1 MIRIKRS
8 LFTIL
13 LLCSALTQAQSKFN
27 GNFEVLD
34 IKGNPQGWNLKSK
47 TSNSYIVKLDSAI
60 KLQGKYAVSITD
72 SAGADFGAIT
82 FKINKKFQG
91 KQLMLVGNLK
101 TKNVTGGFAGIW
113 MRTDDINGKRIASEN
128 SENRALT
135 GTNDWKEFMIQLP
148 YDGSE
153 VVTINVGAVLVGKGT
168 VWVDSLRLYLDEKP
182 IDEAPELQTDIY
194 QALEDT
200 LLNKSS
206 GIDTIALT
214 PTTQKNL
221 TLLGELWGFLK
232 YHHPAIANGDYNW
245 DAELFRVLP
254 EVLNCRTDIQ
264 LSQVMEKWV
273 DKLGKVPPCAD
284 CKTQP
289 SLASIAVKP
298 DYGSLFKNK
307 TFSKTLSVKLDCILK
322 NTNNTSNYYIGE
334 IDLMNASHSSFPHE
348 NKYVDKMYPDVGLRL
363 LALYRYWNVIQ
374 YFSPNRELISEN
386 WNTVLPAFI
395 PQVIKADNEHTYVK
409 AMVKLI
415 ASIHDSHAF
424 IESEVREQDLG
435 RYRLPFDA
443 EFVGD
448 QLVVTSSLKEGADI
462 NKNLNRGDIIT
473 AINGEKVQSL
483 INKYLLITPA
493 SNHATALRD
502 MSNVYLRRGIDST
515 FNLKIIRDNAPMTV
529 VQQGLEINKVTDVYM
544 QFNKPAYQLIDTNIG
559 YIFCGAYKNTM
570 LDSIKT
576 KFKNTKGIIIDMR
589 GYPSDVMTTTF
600 SAYFKSESS
609 AFAKLTGRSISHPGM
624 FTFQSI
630 NNTGTR
636 ITDYYKEKVV
646 VLVNENTQSQAE
658 FVTMALQSAPNT
670 TVIGS
675 SSAGADG
682 TITPISLPG
691 GIKTWFSGQGV
702 YYPDGTNAQRVGVKI
717 DKVVKPTID
726 GIQTGKDEVLEEA
739 KKLIL
744 MNK

>member
-13 LLCSALTQAQSKFN
+13 LLCSALTQAQNKFN

-34 IKGNPQGWNLKSK
+34 NKGNPQGWDLRLKTQSP
-47 TSNSYIVKLDSAI
+47 YIVKLDSAI
-60 KLQGKYAVSITD
+60 KLQGKYAISITD
-72 SAGADFGAIT
+72 SAGADYGGIN
-82 FKINKKFQG
+82 FKINKRFKG

-101 TKNVTGGFAGIW
+101 TKNVTDGFAVIW
-113 MRTDDINGKRIASEN
+113 MRTDGINGKSVGYEN
-128 SENRALT
+128 SENPALT

-148 YDGSE
+148 YDGRE
-153 VVTINVGAVLVGKGT
+153 IVAINVGAVLAGKGT

-182 IDEAPELQTDIY
+182 IDEAQEQQANIY
-194 QALEDT
+194 QALKDT

-206 GIDTIALT
+206 GIDTISLT
-214 PTTQKNL
+214 PFTQKNL
-221 TLLGELWGFLK
+221 SLLGELWGFLK

-254 EVLNCRTDIQ
+254 EILNCSTDIQ
-264 LSQVMEKWV
+264 VSQAMEKWV
-273 DKLGKVPPCAD
+273 DKLGKVPPCAG

-289 SLASIAVKP
+289 SLASIAVRP

-307 TFSKTLSVKLDCILK
+307 TFSKTLSAKLDYILK
-322 NTNNTSNYYIGE
+322 NTNITTHYYVGGLIN
-334 IDLMNASHSSFPHE
+334 IRNSSFLHE
-348 NKYVDKMYPDVGLRL
+348 NKYTDKRYPDAGLRL
-363 LALYRYWNVIQ
+363 LALYRYWSMIQ
-374 YFSPNRELISEN
+374 YFCPNRELTTEK
-386 WNTVLPAFI
+386 WDTMLPAFI
-395 PQVIKADNEHTYVK
+395 PQVIKADNEHSYVK

-443 EFVGD
+443 GFVED
-448 QLVVTSSLKEGADI
+448 QLIVTSPLKETFDAS
-462 NKNLNRGDIIT
+462 KNLTHGDIIT
-473 AINGEKVQSL
+473 AINGAKVQSL
-483 INKYLLITPA
+483 INKYLPITPA
-493 SNHATALRD
+493 SNRGTALRD
-502 MSNVYLRRGIDST
+502 MTSVYLRRGIDST
-515 FNLKIIRDNAPMTV
+515 FNLQIIRDSVPMTV
-529 VQQGLEINKVTDVYM
+529 VQQGLEISKVNDVYL
-544 QFNKPAYQLIDTNIG
+544 QSNKPAYQLINNGIG
-559 YIFCGAYKNTM
+559 YVYCGAYKNTM

-589 GYPSDVMTTTF
+589 GYPVDEMEHTF
-600 SAYFKSESS
+600 VAYFKPDSS
-609 AFAKLTGRSISHPGM
+609 AFAKFTGRSISNPGM
-624 FTFQSI
+624 FMYEEFAK
-630 NNTGTR
+630 TGIKT
-636 ITDYYKEKVV
+636 TDYYKGKVV
-646 VLVNENTQSQAE
+646 VLVNETTQSNSE

-682 TITPISLPG
+682 NVTPISLPG
-691 GIKTWFSGQGV
+691 AITTWYSGLGV

-717 DKVVKPTID
+717 NKVVKPTID
-726 GIQTGKDEVLEEA
+726 GIKTGKDEVLEEA

-744 MNK
+744 INK